1 MIRALLN
8 FGINLVMA
16 AIALFIA
23 SVTVPG
29 VVVQASGF
37 VVAVLVFAAAQA
49 ILAPFVFNM
58 ARKYASA
65 VLGGIGIVS
74 TLLALWVATL
84 FPGGLAINGVTAWVV
99 ASLVVWVITAL
110 GVWFLTWLVIKK
122 WWTTR
127 EENKRIADLAARK
140 AARSAKSQPE
150 E

>member
-1 MIRALLN
+1 
-8 FGINLVMA
+8 MA

-23 SVTVPG
+23 SVTVSG

-37 VVAVLVFAAAQA
+37 IVAVLVFAAAQA

-58 ARKYASA
+58 ARKYASP

-84 FPGGLAINGVTAWVV
+84 FPGGLEINGVTAWVI
-99 ASLVVWVITAL
+99 ASLLVWVITAL
-110 GVWFLTWLVIKK
+110 GVWFLGWLVIKK

-127 EENKRIADLAARK
+127 EENKRIESLAARK
-140 AARSAKSQPE
+140 AARTKPASTE

>member
-1 MIRALLN
+1 MIRALLT

-37 VVAVLVFAAAQA
+37 IVAVLVFAAAQA

-84 FPGGLAINGVTAWVV
+84 FPGGLEINGVTAWVI
-99 ASLVVWVITAL
+99 ASLLVWVITAL
-110 GVWFLTWLVIKK
+110 GVWFLGWLVIKK
-122 WWTTR
+122 CWTTR

-140 AARSAKSQPE
+140 AARTAKSKPE